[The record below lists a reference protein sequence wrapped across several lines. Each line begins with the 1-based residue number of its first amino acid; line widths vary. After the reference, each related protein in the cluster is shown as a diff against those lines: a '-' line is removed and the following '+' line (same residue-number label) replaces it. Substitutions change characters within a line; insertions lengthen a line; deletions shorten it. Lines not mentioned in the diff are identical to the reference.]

1 MFGNGQIG
9 FLIWSKEKT
18 QKLSFSFKKPK
29 EDIPP
34 HAGLKNVSIVKTKIL
49 LILG

>member
-1 MFGNGQIG
+1 MDKLVFWSGQR
-9 FLIWSKEKT
+9 KKT
-18 QKLSFSFKKPK
+18 PKLSFAFKKPK